1 MTSRGA
7 EKMNNDTIGVDVSK
21 DHLDAHRL
29 ADGATRRFA
38 NTKGGHKALIKWVAE
53 TPLYRV
59 VFEPTGLYH
68 RAVERAL
75 GIAGVPFVKVN
86 PRQAR
91 RFAEATG
98 KLAKTDRLDAA
109 ILARM
114 GALLELEAR
123 PARSELLFEL
133 KELYVAREALVKDRT
148 AAKNRGKA
156 LTLSLLKRQNAQRL
170 EQIDRQIAT
179 VEAAILQIIEAN
191 VSLAD
196 RFAILKSAFPAY
208 PTSPPFALLI
218 AMPELGSLEAG
229 QAANLAGLVADRPT
243 VRALDR
249 SRSYS
254 RRWRRRAPRALHAR
268 PRRRTLQPGHEGQ
281 IRSPHRN
288 RKAGKGRLDRN
299 HAKAR
304 RPRKRPPKGQSPL
317 DAKNRLINTDTLAA
331 YRWRESF
338 APRCR
343 LQQRVCSVTY
353 YAQVYTRLSIPDCQH
368 AIPPTYSLQLPACRG
383 AAYATGAL
391 ARVRAHEIQDYP
403 YAPRDICVRVRRSY
417 RTLLRSLIFLDIAS
431 FVFWRAAQQII
442 CTVIVMGKIIKHL
455 LVFAV
460 WDELAL

>member
-191 VSLAD
+191 VRSRRSLRHPDQHSRRIQHHRLCLAD
-196 RFAILKSAFPAY
+196 RN
-208 PTSPPFALLI
+208 
-218 AMPELGSLEAG
+218 AG
-229 QAANLAGLVADRPT
+229 ARLPRSRPGRQPRRPWAESPT

-249 SRSYS
+249 SLIHS
-254 RRWRRRAPRALHAR
+254 RRSRRRPPSALHAR

-317 DAKNRLINTDTLAA
+317 DAKNRLINTDTLALVA
-331 YRWRESF
+331 TFSTFGIWN
-338 APRCR
+338 
-343 LQQRVCSVTY
+343 
-353 YAQVYTRLSIPDCQH
+353 AQAEKTPNYP
-368 AIPPTYSLQLPACRG
+368 SLVA
-383 AAYATGAL
+383 
-391 ARVRAHEIQDYP
+391 EI
-403 YAPRDICVRVRRSY
+403 R
-417 RTLLRSLIFLDIAS
+417 
-431 FVFWRAAQQII
+431 RAAQPEDCVVATTTFDVFWGLSRYFARPGWNQSLEVQSAPVRRWKAII
-442 CTVIVMGKIIKHL
+442 AKVPEGLATRLKLIARSDRFKVGRPLGHTAIPIIFGLRAGAFSSSSTAAKCPRMPPSG
-455 LVFAV
+455 A
-460 WDELAL
+460 